1 MRAEATISAWRRSYK
16 ADLEITNL
24 TAASATAWYLC
35 DIFCK
40 DPHGHDEGSVN
51 QEVRRRDSD
60 PRSRVE
66 ARAPE
71 GDQTRAR
78 VGRLARK
85 RGISRGQR
93 APATRR
99 IAHQHAAEAR
109 VGNRSDQCRSH
120 SEQSRRIRFDT
131 PRRGEQW
138 REDDL
143 SARHAGRCRCGQGI
157 DLDDVADWTRVPQ

>member
-24 TAASATAWYLC
+24 TAASATDWYLC
-35 DIFCK
+35 DIFCT
-40 DPHGHDEGSVN
+40 DSHDHDEGSVN

-66 ARAPE
+66 ARASE
-71 GDQTRAR
+71 GDQTCAR
-78 VGRLARK
+78 VGRPARK
-85 RGISRGQR
+85 RRISRGER
-93 APATRR
+93 APAARR
-99 IAHQHAAEAR
+99 IAHQHAAETR
-109 VGNRSDQCRSH
+109 VRNRSDQCRSY
-120 SEQSRRIRFDT
+120 SEQSRRIRFDA

-143 SARHAGRCRCGQGI
+143 S
-157 DLDDVADWTRVPQ
+157 TR